1 MDSCKSSFDT
11 ALHAAPGDC
20 DGYVFPPGFLWGAA
34 TSSHQVEGGNR
45 WNDWGAAEQAGRLA
59 HASGEA
65 CQHYERYEQDFDLAQ
80 SWGHK
85 AHRLSLEW
93 SRIEP
98 VEGTW
103 NPEAIA
109 HYRDVIRALRQ
120 RDLEPVVTLHHFTN
134 PAWFIRQ
141 GGWLRRDSVARFARY
156 VDYVMQQLG
165 PEVTYW
171 LTINEPTV
179 YVMQGYVNGEWP
191 PFVRGAWSKAIRV
204 CYHMARAHVMAY
216 RLIHQHHAGAR
227 VGFAHSAPWVMPCR
241 ADKRWDR
248 MAAILR
254 DCILNRAFFG
264 FMGNR
269 IHGRRT
275 PAAHLDFLGI
285 NYYMR
290 TLIRSKGWGL
300 GRILGRACHE
310 SHHTDQG
317 VLSDIDWEVY
327 PAGLRAILNKFAH
340 LGVPLFITE
349 NGIATTD
356 ESLRCEFL
364 KRHLTALAETIE
376 HDRIAVIGYL
386 YWSLLDNF
394 EWSEGFRA
402 RFGLASVDDITQQR
416 IPRPCADLFAQVCR
430 SNSLPSHVQSVDP
443 IPD

>member
-141 GGWLRRDSVARFARY
+141 GGWLRRDSVARFAYRPE
-156 VDYVMQQLG
+156 G
-165 PEVTYW
+165 PH
-171 LTINEPTV
+171 
-179 YVMQGYVNGEWP
+179 QNG
-191 PFVRGAWSKAIRV
+191 
-204 CYHMARAHVMAY
+204 
-216 RLIHQHHAGAR
+216 
-227 VGFAHSAPWVMPCR
+227 
-241 ADKRWDR
+241 
-248 MAAILR
+248 
-254 DCILNRAFFG
+254 
-264 FMGNR
+264 
-269 IHGRRT
+269 
-275 PAAHLDFLGI
+275 
-285 NYYMR
+285 
-290 TLIRSKGWGL
+290 
-300 GRILGRACHE
+300 
-310 SHHTDQG
+310 
-317 VLSDIDWEVY
+317 
-327 PAGLRAILNKFAH
+327 
-340 LGVPLFITE
+340 
-349 NGIATTD
+349 
-356 ESLRCEFL
+356 
-364 KRHLTALAETIE
+364 
-376 HDRIAVIGYL
+376 
-386 YWSLLDNF
+386 
-394 EWSEGFRA
+394 
-402 RFGLASVDDITQQR
+402 
-416 IPRPCADLFAQVCR
+416 
-430 SNSLPSHVQSVDP
+430 
-443 IPD
+443 